1 MTKEIGNTCRKVGGT
16 ISSKSKYG
24 GENQWRCR
32 AWHRW
37 GHGGGSWGA
46 YEHGHA
52 HTCTWWVYIQTW
64 ETSRHNP

>member
-1 MTKEIGNTCRKVGGT
+1 MVGKT
-16 ISSKSKYG
+16 
-24 GENQWRCR
+24 QWRCR

-52 HTCTWWVYIQTW
+52 HTYAWWVHTDMGDIKAQLM
-64 ETSRHNP
+64 SI